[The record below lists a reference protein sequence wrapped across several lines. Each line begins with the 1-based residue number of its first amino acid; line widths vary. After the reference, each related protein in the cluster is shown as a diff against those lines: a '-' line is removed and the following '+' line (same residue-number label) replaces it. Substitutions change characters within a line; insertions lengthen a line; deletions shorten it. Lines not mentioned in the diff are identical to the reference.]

1 MADKLF
7 GKETIAG
14 AEKVRNTAAEIQNIF
29 SKIDITQLSKGMQ
42 TMAQSSQDMAGE
54 LSNSLKYSKENKK
67 IAQQQSKA
75 AILQA
80 KYATTQNKIAKTFRS
95 FQISMLKGQDDF
107 TAGLKESSQEWSN
120 LKQGAKDL
128 ANSLAPID
136 DLFGGIGQSIGSFL
150 TNPLTIATGLL
161 LGFNAQQE
169 AIADQF
175 GAMGVTRFR
184 SELDSASL
192 SFTELGFSASDM
204 NKTTSD
210 LANSFGLSVP
220 EAAELSKS
228 VAETA
233 KGLGMSLDE
242 SSKLLGTLTTIGGLT
257 TQQATDLAKQTQSLA
272 EANGVAPDKVLGD
285 IANNTELF
293 AKYAKDGGAN
303 VARAAIQA
311 RKLGLEIGDVA
322 SSMEGML
329 DFQGSLNDEMEASAI
344 LGRQVNLQKAR
355 ELSLAGD
362 IEGFQT
368 EILKQVGSQAQ
379 FDKMNVLQKQ
389 ALAKATGLTVD
400 KLGKMVSKE
409 KEAATLAG
417 EMNKQKVEDLVS
429 AEALTGMATF
439 MNQIKALG
447 VELSNTLGPT
457 LNMIVGIFGS
467 VVSALND
474 MKVLMPAVIGFVSI
488 LAAQKL
494 IDAAAS
500 TKQTLA
506 TIMST
511 KAKIKE
517 NIANQGGI
525 VGYVK
530 HTAATL
536 ANTASKSAGIIVSY
550 AASAG
555 TMVLTAAKTAEN
567 LVTNAGIVA
576 MVTST
581 ATMVAN
587 TAVKGASAIASYA
600 ASAGAMVLAAA
611 NFMAGAA
618 AGTLASFGFGG
629 PLMIAMAI
637 GGIAAMVAGI
647 AKARSAGDM
656 VSPASGKTQISTKEG
671 GLFNMSKNDDILAGP
686 GLAGAMG
693 GGGGTT
699 INLENKQNETNSKLE
714 RVASVLE
721 NALSGPKPALARAMG
736 SSVGDSVEG
745 MA

>member
-75 AILQA
+75 AVLQA
-80 KYATTQNKIAKTFRS
+80 KNATTQNKIAKTFRS
-95 FQISMLKGQDDF
+95 FQISMLKGQDNF
-107 TAGLKESSQEWSN
+107 TKGLKESSQEWNN
-120 LKQGAKDL
+120 LKQGAKDFASEM

-136 DLFGGIGQSIGSFL
+136 DLFGGIGQSIGSFV
-150 TNPLTIATGLL
+150 TNPLTIATALL
-161 LGFNAQQE
+161 VGFNAQQE

-192 SFTELGFSASDM
+192 SFTKLGFSASDM

-272 EANGVAPDKVLGD
+272 EANGVAPDEVLKD
-285 IANNTELF
+285 IAGNTELF

-311 RKLGLEIGDVA
+311 RKLGLEISDVT

-329 DFQGSLNDEMEASAI
+329 DFQSSLSDEMEASALI
-344 LGRQVNLQKAR
+344 GRNLNLQKAR

-362 IEGFQT
+362 IEGFQK
-368 EILKQVGSQAQ
+368 EILKQVGSEAE
-379 FDKMNVLQKQ
+379 FNKMNVIQKQ

-429 AEALTGMATF
+429 AEAMTGMAKF
-439 MNQIKALG
+439 MADIKALG
-447 VELSNTLGPT
+447 VELSNTLGPA
-457 LNMIVGIFGS
+457 LNSIVGVFSSLLSGLDSIG
-467 VVSALND
+467 
-474 MKVLMPAVIGFVSI
+474 MVLPVVIGLMGLMAVKS
-488 LAAQKL
+488 
-494 IDAAAS
+494 AAS
-500 TKQTLA
+500 TFNTLA
-506 TIMST
+506 QTAATLGLT
-511 KAKIKE
+511 KAKIAE
-517 NIANQGGI
+517 NIATHGGI
-525 VGYVK
+525 G
-530 HTAATL
+530 ATL
-536 ANTASKSAGIIVSY
+536 KATSVMIV
-550 AASAG
+550 
-555 TMVLTAAKTAEN
+555 N
-567 LVTNAGIVA
+567 N
-576 MVTST
+576 
-581 ATMVAN
+581 
-587 TAVKGASAIASYA
+587 AVKMASAIAS
-600 ASAGAMVLAAA
+600 
-611 NFMAGAA
+611 GAA
-618 AGTLASFGFGG
+618 AAGSMIMSAATFMAAAAAGSLASFGFGT
-629 PLMIAMAI
+629 PVMIAMAVA
-637 GGIAAMVAGI
+637 GIAAMVAGV

-656 VSPASGKTQISTKEG
+656 ISPAKGQTQISTKEG

-686 GLAGAMG
+686 GLAGAT
-693 GGGGTT
+693 GGGTT

-714 RVASVLE
+714 RVAAVLE
-721 NALSGPKPALARAMG
+721 GALSGPKPALARAMG

>member
-7 GKETIAG
+7 GKETVAG

-42 TMAQSSQDMAGE
+42 IMAQSAQDMAGE
-54 LSNSLKYSKENKK
+54 LSNSLKYSKTNKN
-67 IAQQQSKA
+67 ISQQQSKA
-75 AILQA
+75 AVLQA

-107 TAGLKESSQEWSN
+107 TTGLKESSQEWNN
-120 LKQGAKDL
+120 LKQGAKDF
-128 ANSLAPID
+128 ASEMADSLSPID
-136 DLFGGIGQSIGSFL
+136 DLFGGIGQSIGSFV
-150 TNPLTIATGLL
+150 TSPLTIATALL
-161 LGFNAQQE
+161 VGFNAQQE

-184 SELDSASL
+184 SELDSASKE
-192 SFTELGFSASDM
+192 FTSLGFSASDM

-210 LANSFGLSVP
+210 LANNFGLSVP

-272 EANGVAPDKVLGD
+272 EANGVAPDEVLKD

-311 RKLGLEIGDVA
+311 RKLGLEISDVA

-329 DFQGSLNDEMEASAI
+329 DFQGSLNDEVEASVL
-344 LGRQVNLQKAR
+344 LGRNLNLQKAR

-368 EILKQVGSQAQ
+368 EILKQVGSETE
-379 FDKMNVLQKQ
+379 FNKMNVLQKQ

-409 KEAATLAG
+409 KEAVTLAG

-429 AEALTGMATF
+429 AEAMTGMAKF
-439 MNQIKALG
+439 MADIKALG
-447 VELSNTLGPT
+447 VELSNTLGP
-457 LNMIVGIFGS
+457 
-467 VVSALND
+467 ALNSIVSVFSSLLSGLD
-474 MKVLMPAVIGFVSI
+474 SIGMVLPVVIGLMGAMAVKS
-488 LAAQKL
+488 
-494 IDAAAS
+494 AAS
-500 TKQTLA
+500 TFNTLA
-506 TIMST
+506 
-511 KAKIKE
+511 
-517 NIANQGGI
+517 Q
-525 VGYVK
+525 
-530 HTAATL
+530 TAATL
-536 ANTASKSAGIIVSY
+536 G
-550 AASAG
+550 
-555 TMVLTAAKTAEN
+555 LTGAKTAEN
-567 LVTNAGIVA
+567 VATNAGIGSMVKSTAA
-576 MVTST
+576 MVAST
-581 ATMVAN
+581 AA
-587 TAVKGASAIASYA
+587 KGAGVIASYA
-600 ASAGAMVLAAA
+600 AAAGSMVLTAA

-618 AGTLASFGFGG
+618 AGAIASLGFGT
-629 PLMIAMAI
+629 PALIAMAVA
-637 GGIAAMVAGI
+637 GIAAMVAGI
-647 AKARSAGDM
+647 SKARSAGDM
-656 VSPASGKTQISTKEG
+656 VSPAKGQTQISTKEG
-671 GLFNMSKNDDILAGP
+671 GLFNMSKNDDVLAGP

-693 GGGGTT
+693 GGTGVTNVDMSKVEESTQQTVVAVNSLVNKFEKAFGFGGTLPGAIGSKVGST
-699 INLENKQNETNSKLE
+699 VATNMK
-714 RVASVLE
+714 
-721 NALSGPKPALARAMG
+721 
-736 SSVGDSVEG
+736 
-745 MA
+745 

>member
-7 GKETIAG
+7 GKETVAG

-42 TMAQSSQDMAGE
+42 IMAQSAQDMAGE
-54 LSNSLKYSKENKK
+54 LSNSLKYSKENLKK
-67 IAQQQSKA
+67 SQQQSKA
-75 AILQA
+75 AVLQA
-80 KYATTQNKIAKTFRS
+80 KYATSQNKIAKTFRS

-161 LGFNAQQE
+161 LGFNEQQE
-169 AIADQF
+169 AIAGQF
-175 GAMGVTRFR
+175 GAMGVTRFGNDLK
-184 SELDSASL
+184 SANTELSK
-192 SFTELGFSASDM
+192 LGFSATESQ
-204 NKTTSD
+204 KTISD
-210 LANSFGLSVP
+210 LANGFGMSVP
-220 EAAELSKS
+220 EAAKL
-228 VAETA
+228 AESA
-233 KGLGMSLDE
+233 GEIAVGLGMSLDE
-242 SSKLLGTLTTIGGLT
+242 SAKLLGTLTTIGGLT
-257 TQQATDLAKQTQSLA
+257 TSQAKDLAKSTASLA
-272 EANGVAPDKVLGD
+272 EANGVAPDQVLND
-285 IANNTELF
+285 IAGDTELF

-311 RKLGLEIGDVA
+311 RKLGLEISDVA

-329 DFQGSLNDEMEASAI
+329 DFQGSLNDEVEASVL
-344 LGRQVNLQKAR
+344 LGRNLNLQKAR

-368 EILKQVGSQAQ
+368 EILKQVGSETE
-379 FDKMNVLQKQ
+379 FNKMNVLQKQ

-488 LAAQKL
+488 LAVQKL

-500 TKQTLA
+500 TKQTIATLA
-506 TIMST
+506 ST
-511 KAKIKE
+511 KAKIQE

-525 VGYVK
+525 IGYVK
-530 HTAATL
+530 NTAATL
-536 ANTASKSAGIIVSY
+536 ANTASKSAGTIVTY

-555 TMVLTAAKTAEN
+555 TMVLTAAKYALN
-567 LVTNAGIVA
+567 LATNSGTVA
-576 MVTST
+576 
-581 ATMVAN
+581 MVAN

-600 ASAGAMVLAAA
+600 AAAGAMVLAAA

-618 AGTLASFGFGG
+618 AGTLASLGFGG
-629 PLMIAMAI
+629 PGMIIMAVA
-637 GGIAAMVAGI
+637 GIAAMVAGI
-647 AKARSAGDM
+647 SKARSAGDM
-656 VSPASGKTQISTKEG
+656 VSPAKGQTQISTKEG

-693 GGGGTT
+693 GGGGGST

>member
-1 MADKLF
+1 MAREQ
-7 GKETIAG
+7 G
-14 AEKVRNTAAEIQNIF
+14 EKAIKNLDVIKDRAQQV
-29 SKIDITQLSKGMQ
+29 SKIFNNLPIDNMSTGMQ
-42 TMAQSSQDMAGE
+42 DVAQACALMSEELATSQ
-54 LSNSLKYSKENKK
+54 KYSKQNVKT
-67 IAQQQSKA
+67 ATDQSKA
-75 AILQA
+75 ALKGA
-80 KYATTQNKIAKTFRS
+80 KYAGTQNKILKAFRGL
-95 FQISMLKGQDDF
+95 QIKVLGGQDEF
-107 TAGLKESSQEWSN
+107 TEGLKESVTVWSD
-120 LKQGAKDL
+120 LKQGAKNL
-128 ANSLAPID
+128 VTEIGKSLEAVSELD
-136 DLFGGIGQSIGSFL
+136 NLFGGIGQSIGSFL

-161 LGFNAQQE
+161 LGFNEQQE
-169 AIADQF
+169 AIAGQF
-175 GAMGVTRFR
+175 GAMGVTRFGNDLK
-184 SELDSASL
+184 SANTELSK
-192 SFTELGFSASDM
+192 LGFSATESQ
-204 NKTTSD
+204 KTISD
-210 LANSFGLSVP
+210 LANGFGMSVP
-220 EAAELSKS
+220 EAAKL
-228 VAETA
+228 AESA
-233 KGLGMSLDE
+233 GEIAVGLGMSLDE
-242 SSKLLGTLTTIGGLT
+242 SAKLLGTLTTIGGLT
-257 TQQATDLAKQTQSLA
+257 TSQAKDLAKSTASLA
-272 EANGVAPDKVLGD
+272 EANGVAPDQVLND
-285 IANNTELF
+285 IAGDTELF

-311 RKLGLEIGDVA
+311 RKLGLEISDVA

-329 DFQGSLNDEMEASAI
+329 DFQGSLNDEMEASAL

-488 LAAQKL
+488 LAVQKL

-500 TKQTLA
+500 TKQTIATLA
-506 TIMST
+506 ST
-511 KAKIKE
+511 KAKIQE

-525 VGYVK
+525 IGYVK
-530 HTAATL
+530 NTAATL
-536 ANTASKSAGIIVSY
+536 ANTASKSAGTIVTY

-555 TMVLTAAKTAEN
+555 TMVLTAAKYALN
-567 LVTNAGIVA
+567 LATNSGTVA
-576 MVTST
+576 
-581 ATMVAN
+581 MVAN

-600 ASAGAMVLAAA
+600 AAAGAMVLAAA

-618 AGTLASFGFGG
+618 AGTLASLGFGG
-629 PLMIAMAI
+629 PGMIIMAVA
-637 GGIAAMVAGI
+637 GIAAMVAGI

-656 VSPASGKTQISTKEG
+656 VSPAKGQTQISTKEG

-693 GGGGTT
+693 GGGGGST

>member
-75 AILQA
+75 AVLQA
-80 KYATTQNKIAKTFRS
+80 KYATSQNKIAKTFRS
-95 FQISMLKGQDDF
+95 FQISMLKGQDDY
-107 TAGLKESSQEWSN
+107 TKGLKESSQEWNN
-120 LKQGAKDL
+120 LKKGAKDL
-128 ANSLAPID
+128 VSEMANSLAPID
-136 DLFGGIGQSIGSFL
+136 NLFGGIGQSIGSFV
-150 TNPLTIATGLL
+150 TNPLTIATALL
-161 LGFNAQQE
+161 VGFNTQQE

-184 SELDSASL
+184 SELDSASKEFA
-192 SFTELGFSASDM
+192 SLGFSASDM

-311 RKLGLEIGDVA
+311 RKLGLEITDVA

-329 DFQGSLNDEMEASAI
+329 DFQGSLSDEMEASALI
-344 LGRQVNLQKAR
+344 GRNLNLQKAR

-362 IEGFQT
+362 IEGFQQ
-368 EILKQVGSQAQ
+368 EILKQVGSQAE
-379 FDKMNVLQKQ
+379 FDKMNVIQKQ

-409 KEAATLAG
+409 KEAVTLAG

-429 AEALTGMATF
+429 AEAMTGMAKF
-439 MNQIKALG
+439 MADIKALG
-447 VELSNTLGPT
+447 VELSNTLGPA
-457 LNMIVGIFGS
+457 LNSIVGVFSSLLSGLDSIG
-467 VVSALND
+467 
-474 MKVLMPAVIGFVSI
+474 MVLPVIIGLMGAMAVKSI
-488 LAAQKL
+488 L
-494 IDAAAS
+494 
-500 TKQTLA
+500 
-506 TIMST
+506 
-511 KAKIKE
+511 
-517 NIANQGGI
+517 
-525 VGYVK
+525 V
-530 HTAATL
+530 TAATIKQSL
-536 ANTASKSAGIIVSY
+536 ATLG
-550 AASAG
+550 
-555 TMVLTAAKTAEN
+555 
-567 LVTNAGIVA
+567 LVTAKQTDTGAEIKNQ
-576 MVTST
+576 
-581 ATMVAN
+581 
-587 TAVKGASAIASYA
+587 AVKGRGIALSMR
-600 ASAGAMVLAAA
+600 SAGAKIFL
-611 NFMAGAA
+611 
-618 AGTLASFGFGG
+618 
-629 PLMIAMAI
+629 
-637 GGIAAMVAGI
+637 
-647 AKARSAGDM
+647 
-656 VSPASGKTQISTKEG
+656 
-671 GLFNMSKNDDILAGP
+671 
-686 GLAGAMG
+686 
-693 GGGGTT
+693 
-699 INLENKQNETNSKLE
+699 KL
-714 RVASVLE
+714 
-721 NALSGPKPALARAMG
+721 
-736 SSVGDSVEG
+736 
-745 MA
+745 